1 MLPYELVL
9 FADDTIFILTDKIN
23 TNLSFS
29 FDDVSK
35 EQTQNIQISVN
46 NQICSNCGIKNV
58 KLLGITLENKF
69 F

>member
-35 EQTQNIQISVN
+35 EQTHGS
-46 NQICSNCGIKNV
+46 
-58 KLLGITLENKF
+58 
-69 F
+69 